1 MWFKKDDN
9 LQEIFKVFVGDKT
22 GSTSLD
28 AFKITDK
35 SAICEFDSFT
45 SNLTRT
51 LVINV
56 LFLKLDGV
64 KRYEL
69 HCKDPDKFIQTVLTH
84 QKRNN
89 RLNTVLNKE

>member
-22 GSTSLD
+22 GSTSLE
-28 AFKITDK
+28 AFKITNK

-69 HCKDPDKFIQTVLTH
+69 HCKDADKFMETVLTH
-84 QKRNN
+84 QRRSN
-89 RLNTVLNKE
+89 RLSAVLNKE